1 MAGLP
6 GAVVRGI
13 RRGTVLVAALLI
25 VAIGSAGLLRSRQ
38 PDVHV
43 NATAIADVRTAVPPA
58 VISTLRRAC
67 FDCHS
72 DDTRW
77 PWYAKLPFA
86 SRLIARDVT
95 EGRAQLN
102 FSRWAQYNPF
112 DRADLLDKVCD
123 KAASRKMPPWPY
135 RLLHFEARLANTD
148 VAELC
153 AWTRREATR
162 LVQGGS

>member
-1 MAGLP
+1 MR
-6 GAVVRGI
+6 RGI
-13 RRGTVLVAALLI
+13 VLVAALLI
-25 VAIGSAGLLRSRQ
+25 IAIGSAGLLRSRQ
-38 PDVHV
+38 PDVDV
-43 NATAIADVRTAVPPA
+43 TTRVIADVRTAVPPA
-58 VISTLRRAC
+58 VMSTLRRAC

-72 DDTRW
+72 DETRW
-77 PWYAKLPFA
+77 PWYASLPFA
-86 SRLIARDVT
+86 SRLIARDVN

-112 DRADLLDKVCD
+112 DRADMLDKACE

-135 RLLHFEARLANTD
+135 RLMHFAARLSKTD
-148 VAELC
+148 VDELC